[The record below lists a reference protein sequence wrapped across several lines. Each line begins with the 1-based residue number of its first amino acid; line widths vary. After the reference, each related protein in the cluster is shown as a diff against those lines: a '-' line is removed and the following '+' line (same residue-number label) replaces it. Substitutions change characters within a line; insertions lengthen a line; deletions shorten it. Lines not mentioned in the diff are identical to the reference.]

1 MLNNRFG
8 RTLKVCLAFSALCAF
23 SALAQDRGTIRGIV
37 NDLGGAA
44 VPGAAITVK
53 NVNTGLTQSTRTG
66 GDGIYTFYTC
76 LLVLIP

>member
-8 RTLKVCLAFSALCAF
+8 RTLKVCLAFSVLCAF
-23 SALAQDRGTIRGIV
+23 NALAQDRGTIRGIAS
-37 NDLGGAA
+37 DPGGAA

-66 GDGIYTFYTC
+66 GDGIIRFYTC